1 MRHVILSLVYSII
14 LSLTPPQ
21 LLAAGNEC
29 TFNGVDLS
37 SLSGD
42 WQTVGYETC
51 NGCNSNVYLNLS
63 ICSPLQDLTCG
74 SNVSVC
80 YMNILLETV
89 TPQGVPAGDYNSRAI
104 EYFPGNK
111 TMEITFDY
119 HLQNIQVIYVIITH
133 TLYLS
138 LFPLS
143 RVPQLYCYSVGNIS
157 VYR

>member
-1 MRHVILSLVYSII
+1 MRHVILSLVYSVI
-14 LSLTPPQ
+14 LSLIPLQ
-21 LLAAGNEC
+21 LLVADNDC

-51 NGCNSNVYLNLS
+51 NGCNSNVYVNLS

-80 YMNILLETV
+80 YLNILLETV
-89 TPQGVPAGDYNSRAI
+89 TPQGVPAGDYNSRSI

-119 HLQNIQVIYVIITH
+119 HLQNIQVIT
-133 TLYLS
+133 S
-138 LFPLS
+138 
-143 RVPQLYCYSVGNIS
+143 
-157 VYR
+157 